1 MALGHLGTKDK
12 VGFSKLLLKTL
23 MLLLKQSMDIISKCQ
38 A

>member
-1 MALGHLGTKDK
+1 MAQGHLGTKGN

-23 MLLLKQSMDIISKCQ
+23 MLLLKQSMAIISKCQ